1 MEVWLLWSKI
11 ILTKGC
17 RLVLCQAQML
27 IWLQYFA
34 YPEDPK
40 GPYRMGPPRV
50 SSVRNLL
57 KNVGDLRDIAI
68 LVHSNISIFDI
79 YWSVLK
85 LVKLSRII
93 IFYFWLLG
101 NCFLKSLK
109 KNLDAYIVY
118 STYIFAS
125 KLKLFLDAYV
135 VDPVFSRSSALD
147 FNPTWL
153 CNPRILFN

>member
-1 MEVWLLWSKI
+1 MHIPRIQKAYLEWGLL
-11 ILTKGC
+11 
-17 RLVLCQAQML
+17 
-27 IWLQYFA
+27 
-34 YPEDPK
+34 
-40 GPYRMGPPRV
+40 V
-50 SSVRNLL
+50 SSVRKLME
-57 KNVGDLRDIAI
+57 KVGDLRDIAI